1 MVISQHSG
9 IELCSDQTWSLAAL
23 IATFYEILDKKES
36 ATEALRHP
44 VLENSFPLGH
54 NVQAEI
60 VEVIDI
66 LVINCKQG

>member
-1 MVISQHSG
+1 MVKSQHNG

-23 IATFYEILDKKES
+23 IATFSEILDKKES

-66 LVINCKQG
+66 LVIDCKRG